1 MNKKEIINIKIKKEI
16 KTATNKL
23 LLKNLSFKE
32 WNQEQ
37 QHFGTV
43 LYLKILTIQEI
54 YDFSCCLIYSK
65 VNCSTIK
72 EKDELI
78 NKKEAIK
85 RFMNGISNPDYIKAY
100 IEGNKNAGD
109 LYKEEISQKE
119 PSNNFN
125 ENKNDKTK

>member
-1 MNKKEIINIKIKKEI
+1 MNKKETINIKIKKEI

-37 QHFGTV
+37 QRFGTI

-85 RFMNGISNPDYIKAY
+85 RFMKGISNPDYNEYSPQQATGYLPKAMLLLLLKFQ
-100 IEGNKNAGD
+100 I
-109 LYKEEISQKE
+109 
-119 PSNNFN
+119 
-125 ENKNDKTK
+125 

>member
-1 MNKKEIINIKIKKEI
+1 MNKKETINIKIKKEI
-16 KTATNKL
+16 KKSTNKL

-37 QHFGTV
+37 QHFGTI

-85 RFMNGISNPDYIKAY
+85 RFMKGISNPDYIKAY
-100 IEGNKNAGD
+100 IEGNKNVGD